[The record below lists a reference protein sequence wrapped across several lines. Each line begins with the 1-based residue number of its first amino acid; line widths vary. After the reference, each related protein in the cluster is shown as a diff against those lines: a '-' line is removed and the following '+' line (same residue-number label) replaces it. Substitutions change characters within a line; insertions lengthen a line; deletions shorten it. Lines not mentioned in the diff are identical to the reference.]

1 MSMDHKPRRPK
12 RFCPEAI
19 EASDLLRAFLERSAR
34 GRDLTLAE
42 LWRHWDTVLGRGLA
56 SLALPV
62 GHREATLLVA
72 AEDHLVMQELSF
84 MTPEILE
91 RVNAFLEEERF
102 QEVHLS
108 LLGRQRP
115 LNAPPSTPNST
126 PMPRRS
132 ACDVVKGRPLKRISP
147 SLGWWTPL
155 MRFATVDFPLPLSP
169 TKPKTEPCGMAKSTS
184 RTACSQ

>member
-84 MTPEILE
+84 MTTEILE

-115 LNAPPSTPNST
+115 LNAPPSTPNSQGRAMRPPMLQPDPAKLGALWDRMDPNT
-126 PMPRRS
+126 PI
-132 ACDVVKGRPLKRISP
+132 GRCYRAYVL
-147 SLGWWTPL
+147 
-155 MRFATVDFPLPLSP
+155 RFG
-169 TKPKTEPCGMAKSTS
+169 KKK
-184 RTACSQ
+184 